1 MRRRE
6 NARPLGTLER
16 VCVVLV
22 LAAFVAMIAWM
33 VVHAGGG
40 VINQG

>member
-16 VCVVLV
+16 ICVVVV
-22 LAAFVAMIAWM
+22 LAAFVGLLVWA
-33 VVHAGGG
+33 VLHAGGG
-40 VINQG
+40 VLNQG